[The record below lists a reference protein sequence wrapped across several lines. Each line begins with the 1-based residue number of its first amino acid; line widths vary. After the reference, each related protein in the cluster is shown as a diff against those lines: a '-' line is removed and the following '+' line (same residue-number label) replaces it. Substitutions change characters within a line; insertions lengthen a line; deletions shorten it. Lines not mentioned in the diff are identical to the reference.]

1 MGLSNQPRMAGSPA
15 ATRARLAGT
24 GWRTYHLPAMRNR
37 LPACLLVLALLG
49 GGDCLGQENAKTP
62 ERAPSVIPA
71 PRPEPVVPPSPAK
84 TIAQQL
90 NDAFVNVF
98 ERVAPAVVVIDVI
111 KKPMADGE
119 NSDYFPDFFYR
130 QGPGDSTAP
139 DANSPHR
146 AKPQSEGSGF
156 IIQSSGYILTNNHVV
171 AGAEKINVRLKDGRQ
186 FSAKLTGV
194 DDKSDI
200 AVVKIDAT
208 DLPTAELADSDSV
221 RVGEIACAI
230 GVPYNLDY
238 SFTTGVVS
246 AKGRNKLDPQANN
259 DSYEDYIQT
268 DASINPGNSGGPLV
282 NLDGKVI
289 GMNTL
294 INGLNRG
301 LGFAIP
307 SNMLREVGD
316 QLIHVG
322 RMVRPYIGVRITSI
336 GEDTAEHY
344 GTIFNGVKKGVIV
357 DTILS
362 DTPASKSDL
371 RQADVITEVDGVAV
385 GSDRDLQ
392 KQILG
397 KKIGAAVQLT
407 VFRKGKFI
415 KVPITTGELPSTVAQ
430 TSIGEAGE
438 NPEGESTRADANK
451 LYGMQLQE
459 LTKDLAVGVG
469 VSTMT
474 GVLVTTVAHDSPAA
488 LAGIKAKDVIT
499 AVDDKPVKDPTGF
512 KDAAKGA
519 DVKRGV
525 LCYLE
530 RPTGKTFVVIK
541 TE

>member
-1 MGLSNQPRMAGSPA
+1 M
-15 ATRARLAGT
+15 
-24 GWRTYHLPAMRNR
+24 
-37 LPACLLVLALLG
+37 
-49 GGDCLGQENAKTP
+49 
-62 ERAPSVIPA
+62 IPA
-71 PRPEPVVPPSPAK
+71 PRPEPVVPASPAK

-98 ERVAPAVVVIDVI
+98 ERVAPAVVIIDVI
-111 KKPMADGE
+111 KKPVGDGE

-130 QGPGDSTAP
+130 QGPGDSASP
-139 DANSPHR
+139 DSARPSHL
-146 AKPQSEGSGF
+146 KPQSEGSGF
-156 IIQSSGYILTNNHVV
+156 IIQAGGYILTNNHVV

-186 FSAKLTGV
+186 FAAKLTGV
-194 DDKSDI
+194 DEKSDI
-200 AVVKIDAT
+200 AVVKIEAG
-208 DLPTAELADSDSV
+208 DLPVAELADSDGV

-246 AKGRNKLDPQANN
+246 AKGRNKLDLGANN
-259 DSYEDYIQT
+259 DNYEDYIQT

-294 INGLNRG
+294 INGWNRG

-371 RQADVITEVDGVAV
+371 RQADVITEVDGVPV
-385 GSDRDLQ
+385 GSDLELQ
-392 KQILG
+392 KQILT
-397 KKIGAAVQLT
+397 KKVGAAVQLT
-407 VFRKGKFI
+407 VYRKGKFI
-415 KVPITTGELPSTVAQ
+415 KVPVTTGELPSTVAQ
-430 TSIGEAGE
+430 ANSGDAGE
-438 NPEGESTRADANK
+438 NPEGEGSRQDSGRY
-451 LYGMQLQE
+451 YGMQLQE
-459 LTKDLAVGVG
+459 MTKDLATVVG
-469 VSTMT
+469 VSTNI

-488 LAGIKAKDVIT
+488 KAGIVAKDVIT
-499 AVDDKPVKDPTGF
+499 AVDDKPVKDPAGF

-519 DVKRGV
+519 DTKRGV
-525 LCYLE
+525 LCNVE
-530 RPTGKTFVVIK
+530 RPSGKTFVVIK
-541 TE
+541 SD

>member
-1 MGLSNQPRMAGSPA
+1 
-15 ATRARLAGT
+15 
-24 GWRTYHLPAMRNR
+24 MRNR
-37 LPACLLVLALLG
+37 FPACLLVLALLG

-156 IIQSSGYILTNNHVV
+156 IIQSGGYILTNNHVV

-371 RQADVITEVDGVAV
+371 RQADVITEVDGAAV

-392 KQILG
+392 KQILA
-397 KKIGAAVQLT
+397 KKVGAAVQLT
-407 VFRKGKFI
+407 VYRKGKFI
-415 KVPITTGELPSTVAQ
+415 KVPITTGELPSTTVPA
-430 TSIGEAGE
+430 SVGETGE
-438 NPEGESTRADANK
+438 NPEGESTRPDSSK
-451 LYGMQLQE
+451 YYGMQLQE
-459 LTKDLAVGVG
+459 LTKDLAINVG
-469 VSTMT
+469 VSTNT

-488 LAGIKAKDVIT
+488 KAGIQAKDVIT
-499 AVDDKPVKDPTGF
+499 AVDDKPVKDPAGF
-512 KDAAKGA
+512 KEAAKGA

-530 RPTGKTFVVIK
+530 RSTGKTFVVIK

>member
-1 MGLSNQPRMAGSPA
+1 MSE
-15 ATRARLAGT
+15 
-24 GWRTYHLPAMRNR
+24 H
-37 LPACLLVLALLG
+37 
-49 GGDCLGQENAKTP
+49 
-62 ERAPSVIPA
+62 APSVIPA

-111 KKPMADGE
+111 KKPAGDGE

-130 QGPGDSTAP
+130 QGPGEGTSP
-139 DANSPHR
+139 DAGGPRR
-146 AKPQSEGSGF
+146 ARPQSEGSGF
-156 IIQSSGYILTNNHVV
+156 IIQSGGYILTNNHVV

-186 FSAKLTGV
+186 FAAKLTGA

-200 AVVKIDAT
+200 AVVKIDAAE
-208 DLPTAELADSDSV
+208 LPAAELADSDGV

-316 QLIHVG
+316 QLIHLG

-336 GEDTAEHY
+336 GDDTAEHY

-371 RQADVITEVDGVAV
+371 RQADVITEVDGVSV
-385 GSDRDLQ
+385 GSDRELQ
-392 KQILG
+392 KQILT
-397 KKIGAAVQLT
+397 KKVGAAVQLT
-407 VFRKGKFI
+407 VYRKGKFI

-430 TSIGEAGE
+430 VGIGDAGE
-438 NPEGESTRADANK
+438 NPEGETTRADSSK
-451 LYGMQLQE
+451 FYGMQLQE

-469 VSTMT
+469 VSTNT

-488 LAGIKAKDVIT
+488 RAGIQAKDVIT
-499 AVDDKPVKDPTGF
+499 AVDDKPVKDPSGF